1 MYGFTAM
8 IICDSKNTAVGGG
21 VIESVNK
28 TDECA
33 PIVTIKHA
41 SGCPNYTANAF
52 VRLMHNN
59 PWPMAIA
66 QMVIGLICAFR
77 GRMHFPSVM
86 GLVFG
91 FLLAKAIVYK
101 LAEAGYLDDEAKLIL
116 AFAAAVFAALITS
129 WVIKKSIWL
138 SMFFGVVGTGIA
150 LGAMTF
156 AIAAYAINN
165 GEVTSLTSY

>member
-1 MYGFTAM
+1 
-8 IICDSKNTAVGGG
+8 
-21 VIESVNK
+21 
-28 TDECA
+28 
-33 PIVTIKHA
+33 
-41 SGCPNYTANAF
+41 
-52 VRLMHNN
+52 
-59 PWPMAIA
+59 
-66 QMVIGLICAFR
+66 
-77 GRMHFPSVM
+77 MHFPSVM

-91 FLLAKAIVYK
+91 FLLAKAIVYG
-101 LAEAGYLDDEAKLIL
+101 LADAGYLDDKSKLTL

-150 LGAMTF
+150 MGAMTF